1 MIYLC
6 NFNLFNICYNSKNSS
21 LTILLKKGIEMSN
34 VFVIAEIGINHNGD
48 INIAKR
54 LINGAAVAGCDA
66 VKFQKRTINL
76 VYSKEY
82 LESFRESPWG
92 TTQKQQKEGLEF
104 GKAEYDEIDRY
115 CNEKQIKWFASA
127 WDIESQKFLRQYN
140 LRYNKIASA
149 MLINKE
155 LLNEVARE
163 GKYTYI
169 STGMSTLEEIDQAIK
184 IFREHKCPFEI
195 MHCNSTYP
203 MKNEDANLKMII
215 TLKERYGCNIG
226 YSGHEVGRVI
236 SLSAVAMGA
245 TSIERHITLD
255 RTMYGSDQAA
265 SIEISD
271 LTRLVMDIR
280 TIENALGTG
289 EKILSKDEEEVRK
302 KLRG

>member
-1 MIYLC
+1 
-6 NFNLFNICYNSKNSS
+6 
-21 LTILLKKGIEMSN
+21 MSN